1 MESKANVLVVDDEEQ
16 VLNMVKKVLLEH
28 EYDVSLARDGTEALE
43 KVKEVSPDVILLDI
57 QMPGMNGIEVTK
69 TLKENDETKIIPIV
83 ILSVLHNADYRI
95 EALKAGA
102 DDFISKPFIVQ
113 ELITRIKTLVQVK
126 EYNDHMVNYQKE
138 LQELVEIKTKQIRD
152 MTFETVYRLS
162 RAAEFRDEETGDHIK
177 RLSSYAASLYQ
188 KMGKPERE
196 IEAIQYASIMHD
208 VGKIGVP
215 DTILLKPGKLDA
227 KEWELMKMHTTIG
240 GKILEGSSSKF
251 LLFGESIALTHHEKW
266 DGSGYPNGFRG
277 KEIPIVGRVIAV
289 VDVFDALTSKRPYR
303 REPFSVEEAFNII
316 AKGKGT
322 HFDPEIVDTFLSMR
336 NEIIKIK
343 NEYKNEGKSWLS
355 QISH

>member
-1 MESKANVLVVDDEEQ
+1 MKLKGRVLAVDDEEQ
-16 VLNMVKKVLLEH
+16 VLHMVKNVLTDY
-28 EYDVSLARDGTEALE
+28 EYEVFLAKDGKEALE
-43 KVKEVSPDVILLDI
+43 MVTEVSPDVILLDI

-69 TLKENDETKIIPIV
+69 TLKENNETKIIPIV
-83 ILSVLHNADYRI
+83 ILSVLHNVDYRI
-95 EALKAGA
+95 EALEAGA
-102 DDFISKPFIVQ
+102 DDFLRKPFIIQ
-113 ELITRIKTLVQVK
+113 ELITRVKTLIKVK
-126 EYNDHMVNYQKE
+126 EYNDHMMHYQKE
-138 LQELVEIKTKQIRD
+138 LQEQVEKKTKQIRD

-177 RLSSYAASLYQ
+177 RLSSFAASLYQ
-188 KMGKPERE
+188 KMGKPESE
-196 IEAIQYASIMHD
+196 VEAILYASPMHD
-208 VGKIGVP
+208 IGKIGVS
-215 DTILLKPGKLDA
+215 DNILLKSTKLDA
-227 KEWELMKMHTTIG
+227 KEWELMKLHTTIG

-266 DGSGYPNGFRG
+266 DGSGYPKGFRG
-277 KEIPIVGRVIAV
+277 KEIPIAGRVIAV
-289 VDVFDALTSKRPYR
+289 VDVFDALTSIRPYR
-303 REPFSVEEAFNII
+303 REPFPVGEAFNII